1 MLMVHMLCL
10 TKQST
15 AQYEV
20 TSVNPVEKNITF
32 PNLLP
37 LPIFFLFNHISC
49 NLPKTVHTMTEV
61 HKIICSFHF
70 KIEMCWCRK
79 ISM

>member
-37 LPIFFLFNHISC
+37 LPIFFYLITFPVTCPKLNTQGQKYTRLYVLFI
-49 NLPKTVHTMTEV
+49 LK
-61 HKIICSFHF
+61 
-70 KIEMCWCRK
+70 
-79 ISM
+79 